1 MGIQYILVNETKKEI
16 ISFIHLNGNKKKE
29 LAGNVAQSAIVTWYL
44 LNNQGDLIQ
53 FVSDMRLDWP
63 FESGDRHAL
72 WSYPDKTSELLK
84 ELIEL
89 NILKD
94 NGYLYQ
100 DEDEPD
106 EVYIRNIGNAW
117 LD

>member
-16 ISFIHLNGNKKKE
+16 ISFIHLNGSRKKE

-53 FVSDMRLDWP
+53 FVSDMGLDWP
-63 FESGDRHAL
+63 FKSGDRDAL

-100 DEDEPD
+100 DEDKPD